1 MPNLGQNTMTPER
14 IFQNLE
20 RLHQIKKSA
29 TSVVGVE
36 LVRQDLEPTLRVAA
50 NLATPLR
57 NRFTRIGG
65 EGNAHAYYVLTSNV
79 GANTPGAKFLGTDP
93 TQGAFAKGG
102 LPQGVDPNYSLI
114 ARPYA
119 NLGDVLNVAWQD
131 MAQDRSFIDIKAQQ
145 RHVKM
150 INTGLIEEYTIIN
163 GNADATGGLQFDGLL
178 TQIQKSGYNIVDAS
192 AGGGSP
198 LKFSLIEQICFAIS
212 KAGGLVRGIV
222 ISYAMKQAITQLI
235 GVQYYGIRQTDM
247 KSDGKISGGVEID
260 EWNFGTGTVKFV
272 TDQYM
277 MPDPITGLE
286 RIIFLDD
293 ETDDPQN
300 TGKAVMMVDVDP
312 LHYAEL
318 ANIATADR
326 GVVYETT
333 VLQVGILQYQGL
345 LAGLNLALPSSLG

>member
-1 MPNLGQNTMTPER
+1 MRNLGQSIMSPER
-14 IFQNLE
+14 IFQNLNALAE
-20 RLHQIKKSA
+20 MKKSA
-29 TSVVGVE
+29 TSVVGAE
-36 LVRQDLEPTLRVAA
+36 LVRQDLEPTLRMAA
-50 NLATPLR
+50 NLATPVR
-57 NRFTRIGG
+57 NRLTRIEGN
-65 EGNAHAYYVLTSNV
+65 GNAHAYYVLTANT

-93 TQGAFAKGG
+93 IQGAFAKGG
-102 LPQGVDPNYSLI
+102 LPTGVDPNYSLI

-150 INTGLIEEYTIIN
+150 INTGLIEEYTILN
-163 GNADATGGLQFDGLL
+163 GDADATGGLQFDGLI
-178 TQIQKSGYNIVDAS
+178 TQIKKGGYNVVDAS

-198 LKFSLIEQICFAIS
+198 LNFSLMQQILFQIL
-212 KAGGLVRGIV
+212 KAGGLTRAI
-222 ISYAMKQAITQLI
+222 IMSYAFKQAITRII
-235 GVQYYGIRQTDM
+235 GVQYYGIRQTDLN
-247 KSDGKISGGVEID
+247 SNGKISGGTEID
-260 EWNFGTGTVKFV
+260 RWNFGTGTVEFI

-277 MPDPITGLE
+277 LPDPITGLE
-286 RIIFLDD
+286 QLIFLDD
-293 ETDDPQN
+293 ETDDPKN

-318 ANIATADR
+318 ATIATADR

-345 LAGLNLALPSSLG
+345 LKGINLSLPGQI